1 MPMSDA
7 VNSADY
13 LPYAQEMV
21 HGIGVAGPSAEE
33 TQSNIEQVDVSSEK
47 IENFDEDIGRNVDVV
62 V

>member
-1 MPMSDA
+1 MSDA

-21 HGIGVAGPSAEE
+21 KGIGVAGPSAEGAQ
-33 TQSNIEQVDVSSEK
+33 TDIEQVNVSSEK
-47 IENFDEDIGRNVDVV
+47 TENIDEDIGRNVDVV